1 MSLWGN
7 DTAVRFP
14 NLGIE
19 FNNLPRGF
27 EVGSFRIAFYGLIIA
42 IGMVAGIVFA
52 CKRAK
57 KQGQNPD
64 VYLDLALWAIPL
76 CVIGARLYSVAFE
89 WDYYK
94 DNLSQIFN
102 LRNGGLAIYGG
113 IIVAFTTAVIYC
125 RIRKYNFALVADTG
139 VPSLILGQIIGRWG
153 NFFNRE
159 AFGKF
164 TDSIFAMQIDVT
176 DGGLS
181 SYFKPSYPAELVA
194 SAYEGKPDA
203 LANIM
208 EIRNNVVTLADGHQY
223 VQVQPTFLYESL
235 WNVLI
240 LALMLFATKR
250 KKFNG
255 EIMLLY
261 LSGYAFGRFFIEG
274 LRTDQLFLW
283 NSGLAVSQLL
293 SAILFICSTTI
304 LLILRH
310 RAIKN
315 GTDWTEAL
323 ATVSVFP
330 DKRNG
335 AGSKKKGSTAEKAVD
350 EAVKTIIAAEE
361 AEHRLESVEKES
373 ESTSED
379 EPKNPEKTESRE
391 IIDVSTGEKPQ
402 SSTDIIDNKDSISE
416 AEKDLSE

>member
-1 MSLWGN
+1 MSFWGN
-7 DTAVRFP
+7 ETSVRFP

-19 FNNLPRGF
+19 LDGLPRGF

-42 IGMVAGIVFA
+42 IGMVAGIVLA

-57 KQGQNPD
+57 KLGHNPD

-76 CVIGARLYSVAFE
+76 CVVGARLYSVAFE

-94 DNLSQIFN
+94 NNLSQIFN

-113 IIVAFTTAVIYC
+113 IIVAFITAVAYC
-125 RIRKYNFALVADTG
+125 KIRKYNFALVADTG

-164 TDSIFAMQIDVT
+164 TNNLFAMQIDVT

-194 SAYEGKPDA
+194 AAYDGKPDA

-208 EIRNNVVTLADGHQY
+208 EIRNNVVTLADGRQFI
-223 VQVQPTFLYESL
+223 QVQPTFLYESV
-235 WNVLI
+235 WNILI
-240 LALMLFATKR
+240 LAIMLWATKR

-255 EIMLLY
+255 EIMLMY
-261 LSGYAFGRFFIEG
+261 LSGYALGRFFIEG

-283 NSGLAVSQLL
+283 NSGIAVSQLL
-293 SAILFICSTTI
+293 SGILFICSTAV
-304 LLILRH
+304 LIFLRH
-310 RAIKN
+310 RAIKT
-315 GTDWTEAL
+315 GKDWTEAI

-330 DKRNG
+330 EKKSG
-335 AGSKKKGSTAEKAVD
+335 SFFSKKEETPAKKAVD
-350 EAVKTIIAAEE
+350 EAVKTIMAAEE
-361 AEHRLESVEKES
+361 AE
-373 ESTSED
+373 
-379 EPKNPEKTESRE
+379 SRA
-391 IIDVSTGEKPQ
+391 
-402 SSTDIIDNKDSISE
+402 E
-416 AEKDLSE
+416 ANNDKAE